1 MEPLRP
7 VSVMAPGFRGLN
19 KQSSS
24 VDLEAAWAL
33 EATNCILDSQGR
45 IASRKGWSAVTE
57 SSLGSYDIEAL
68 GEYLK
73 IDGTTQ
79 VISAANN
86 NLYLGTT
93 TLTSKYSTSVT
104 ANRWQMVNFNNYLW
118 CFQTA
123 HNPLRWDGTTMALVS
138 GTTGATGTP
147 PQAHCVLGAYG
158 RLWAAN
164 VATNKTIVYF
174 SDTLGG
180 NKWTGGASGSLD
192 VKSVWTNG
200 MDSISALASFN
211 GYLVIFGKKSILVYS
226 GATNPAAMTLVE
238 HIKGVGC
245 IARDS
250 VQDIGTDILFLSD
263 TGVRSLARTIQE
275 KSMPLR
281 DVSKNVMDDIL
292 YQITAQTDLEDIV
305 SVYHEQERFYLL
317 NFPQS
322 GTTFCFDV
330 SKVLQDGSS
339 PVTKWDAINPK
350 AFLSS
355 ADKTLYL
362 GQTGVIAKYDTYKDN
377 TSSYDMSYLTAW
389 ISFGEPHLQ
398 KILKRINFT
407 VVGSSATTFTVKF
420 AYDYSTS
427 HFTQQQTVTGG
438 TTYEYNVGEYNVAE
452 FTSGIVIDEVT
463 STGKSTGKM
472 IQTGIFSVVDGAELA
487 IQKFDIYAKR
497 GRMT

>member
-118 CFQTA
+118 LFQTA

-158 RLWAAN
+158 
-164 VATNKTIVYF
+164 
-174 SDTLGG
+174 
-180 NKWTGGASGSLD
+180 
-192 VKSVWTNG
+192 
-200 MDSISALASFN
+200 
-211 GYLVIFGKKSILVYS
+211 GY
-226 GATNPAAMTLVE
+226 
-238 HIKGVGC
+238 
-245 IARDS
+245 
-250 VQDIGTDILFLSD
+250 
-263 TGVRSLARTIQE
+263 
-275 KSMPLR
+275 
-281 DVSKNVMDDIL
+281 
-292 YQITAQTDLEDIV
+292 
-305 SVYHEQERFYLL
+305 
-317 NFPQS
+317 
-322 GTTFCFDV
+322 
-330 SKVLQDGSS
+330 
-339 PVTKWDAINPK
+339 
-350 AFLSS
+350 
-355 ADKTLYL
+355 
-362 GQTGVIAKYDTYKDN
+362 GQL
-377 TSSYDMSYLTAW
+377 M
-389 ISFGEPHLQ
+389 
-398 KILKRINFT
+398 
-407 VVGSSATTFTVKF
+407 
-420 AYDYSTS
+420 
-427 HFTQQQTVTGG
+427 
-438 TTYEYNVGEYNVAE
+438 
-452 FTSGIVIDEVT
+452 
-463 STGKSTGKM
+463 
-472 IQTGIFSVVDGAELA
+472 
-487 IQKFDIYAKR
+487 
-497 GRMT
+497 

>member
-1 MEPLRP
+1 M
-7 VSVMAPGFRGLN
+7 
-19 KQSSS
+19 
-24 VDLEAAWAL
+24 
-33 EATNCILDSQGR
+33 
-45 IASRKGWSAVTE
+45 
-57 SSLGSYDIEAL
+57 
-68 GEYLK
+68 
-73 IDGTTQ
+73 
-79 VISAANN
+79 
-86 NLYLGTT
+86 
-93 TLTSKYSTSVT
+93 
-104 ANRWQMVNFNNYLW
+104 
-118 CFQTA
+118 
-123 HNPLRWDGTTMALVS
+123 
-138 GTTGATGTP
+138 
-147 PQAHCVLGAYG
+147 
-158 RLWAAN
+158 
-164 VATNKTIVYF
+164 YF

-339 PVTKWDAINPK
+339 PVTKWDSINPK
-350 AFLSS
+350 SFLSS

-377 TSSYDMSYLTAW
+377 TSSYDMSYLTDW